1 MDNNISVELLQI
13 LKETDEKQTVF
24 WVGAG
29 IDIDTPTCLP
39 SGRELTEFVL
49 KNGFG
54 DNKLSLLDHYKMQC
68 DLINQN
74 CIYAELDGI
83 PRLETVIGV
92 LQRFENQN
100 GKKKI
105 PSFLNGFTRFADA
118 QPNVTHFSL
127 AELLHKGAT
136 IVTTNYDLCIPQAYS
151 QLFSECENKLM
162 RRQIG
167 AGIFQYYSSNENV
180 GKLYYIHRIADQ
192 IESLGHSLKNVMQ
205 SLAGEFYEEIK
216 QKYCENNLFIFLGY
230 SGLDNL
236 DVNLM
241 FESLQRIK
249 KNSRAVCI
257 VYPKAEI
264 TDAQI
269 GLLEHFE
276 SNYHFEMYLDSFFGH
291 YEELTVHPCEQNT
304 ENKKEIW
311 KTEFHSYP
319 KKFHIYFQMALA
331 YELGIGL
338 DVKENELNNND
349 VEMYLEEWYINFYT
363 SHLRV
368 RKSYFATIKSFFSK
382 TYDKYHRIISDSQIE
397 KAVDTSSGKIGW
409 AAVSPINATVK
420 RLLKIYSIGR
430 IFVPKQKIE
439 NIYESVKTMLLHKY
453 EDFDEV
459 REYYVLELCLAM
471 LMAMKSP
478 KNSSVEITGIIK
490 KVSQEY
496 SKVSML
502 DGVLNAECIYLKTEG
517 ILLKAKG
524 TWREWKNYFVRI
536 INYCK
541 LLDQLERRDR
551 ILQFWLR

>member
-1 MDNNISVELLQI
+1 MNNCISIELRQI
-13 LKETDEKQTVF
+13 LNEADIKQTVF

-29 IDIDTPTCLP
+29 IDIDKPICLP
-39 SGRELTEFVL
+39 SGKELTEFVL

-54 DNKLSLLDHYKMQC
+54 DNKHNLLERYKRQC

-100 GKKKI
+100 GKMKI
-105 PSFLNGFTRFADA
+105 PSFLKGFSSFADA
-118 QPNVTHFSL
+118 PPNSVHFSL

-151 QLFSECENKLM
+151 QLFPKYEDKLL

-167 AGIFQYYSSNENV
+167 IGIYQYYSLNDNV
-180 GKLYYIHRIADQ
+180 GSMYYIHGIADH

-205 SLAGEFYEEIK
+205 SLSGEFYKEIK

-241 FESLQRIK
+241 FEAFHRTN

-257 VYPKAEI
+257 VYPKVEI
-264 TDAQI
+264 TDVQI
-269 GLLEHFE
+269 ALLKYFK
-276 SNYHFEMYLDSFFGH
+276 SNYHFKIYLEEFFGY
-291 YEELTVHPCEQNT
+291 YEELTEHHCEQKI
-304 ENKKEIW
+304 ENGKDAW
-311 KTEFHSYP
+311 KTGFHPYP
-319 KKFHIYFQMALA
+319 QKFHMYIQMALA

-338 DVKENELNNND
+338 DVKGRELNNKN
-349 VEMYLEEWYINFYT
+349 VSMYLEEWYINFYT

-368 RKSYFATIKSFFSK
+368 RKSYLATIESFFSK
-382 TYDKYHRIISDSQIE
+382 NYDKYNRIISDTQIE
-397 KAVDTSSGKIGW
+397 KAIDASLGKIGW
-409 AAVSPINATVK
+409 DTVSPINATVK
-420 RLLKIYSIGR
+420 RALKMYSIGR
-430 IFVPKQKIE
+430 IFVPKRKIE
-439 NIYESVKTMLLHKY
+439 SIYESVKTMLQHKY
-453 EDFDEV
+453 EDFEEL
-459 REYYVLELCLAM
+459 REYYVLELCLAI
-471 LMAMKSP
+471 LIAMKYP
-478 KNSSVEITGIIK
+478 ENLATEITDIIK
-490 KVSQEY
+490 KVSKEY

-517 ILLKAKG
+517 ILLKRNG
-524 TWREWKNYFVRI
+524 TYSEWKNYFARI
-536 INYCK
+536 MNYCK
-541 LLDQLERRDR
+541 LLNKLERRDR